1 MAKVLEWYN
10 SLITHI
16 KTKWDKKRNI
26 KRVEKYNFKDPE
38 GIKKF
43 KEMTS
48 KYTFLSEVFDDE
60 NKSINVTTKQFIK
73 RFRYCLSKCFKKT
86 RVGQHNKKNK
96 LLEDLFN
103 KRRILKSKKD
113 DKSVEDLKEVET
125 ALSNMCAEENY
136 KTVNEACA
144 GLSCEEGG
152 INVSKLWKLKKKSEG
167 A

>member
-1 MAKVLEWYN
+1 M
-10 SLITHI
+10 
-16 KTKWDKKRNI
+16 
-26 KRVEKYNFKDPE
+26 YNFKDPE
-38 GIKKF
+38 GIMKF

-113 DKSVEDLKEVET
+113 DKSVKDPKEVET
-125 ALSNMCAEENY
+125 ALSMSMQPLWILDMEQTSSSWF
-136 KTVNEACA
+136 KF
-144 GLSCEEGG
+144 
-152 INVSKLWKLKKKSEG
+152 ISKLIEKNPAYG
-167 A
+167 RQ